1 MQATKAGGEKETPG
15 QKKAKKLKKIQ
26 RRRRKLSDLSKTVSP
41 YLDKTLSL
49 RPLSS

>member
-1 MQATKAGGEKETPG
+1 MQATKTGGEKETPG

-26 RRRRKLSDLSKTVSP
+26 RRRKLSDLSKTVSP